1 MKPIRLLIFAA
12 IVLFTINAC
21 QKELEYDTI
30 AGDAT
35 GTLKSEDSTFDCLP
49 STVNGIYKMDSVLG
63 DENYV
68 DVQVDAFT
76 PGPYVITSDT
86 VNGYSFKGTGTLGV
100 RGLNTVR
107 LYGTGKPI
115 LPGDDTFIISFD
127 NSFCLISIP
136 VLDTTVEAVYT
147 LGGSGGTCTGQVP
160 AGTFTAGV
168 PTADTNTVTINVD
181 VASRGLY
188 NISTTVVNGVSF
200 SATGTFA
207 AAGPQTVTLIADGG
221 TPAIAGTFN
230 YPVLG
235 STSGC
240 AFSIIYQ

>member
-1 MKPIRLLIFAA
+1 MKPTRLFIIAVIA
-12 IVLFTINAC
+12 LFTINAC
-21 QKELEYDTI
+21 QKELEYETI

-76 PGPYVITSDT
+76 PGPYEIISDT
-86 VNGYSFKGTGTLGV
+86 VNGYSFKGTGTIGTQ
-100 RGLNTVR
+100 GLNTVR

-115 LPGDDTFIISFD
+115 VPGDDTFIISFD
-127 NSFCLISIP
+127 NSVCFITVP
-136 VLDTTVEAVYT
+136 VMDTTVEAVYT

-168 PTADTNTVTINVD
+168 PTADTNTVTINVE

-188 NISTTVVNGVSF
+188 NISTTSVNGVSF
-200 SATGTFA
+200 SASGTFA
-207 AAGPQTVTLIADGG
+207 AAGPQTVTLVADGG
-221 TPAIAGTFN
+221 TPTVAGTFN

-240 AFSIIYQ
+240 AFSVIYQ